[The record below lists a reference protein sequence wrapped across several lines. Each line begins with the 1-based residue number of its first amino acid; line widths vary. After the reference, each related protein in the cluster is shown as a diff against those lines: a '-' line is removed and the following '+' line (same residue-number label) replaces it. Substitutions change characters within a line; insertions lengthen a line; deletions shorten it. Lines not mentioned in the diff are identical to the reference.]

1 MLVCLILLTRPY
13 ILLSKFNVPFHN
25 RIFYMPKYKKSLICY
40 HRNPHQIPHRM
51 SLKVAKHTCYYEAQK
66 SMPRDKSEALGR
78 ESVYV
83 LANKPCC
90 KRRYPPIWRCR
101 GGSAKDDR
109 FMVITE
115 DPKGQPPN
123 KPSFTPSELD
133 AICYDA
139 TKGPPMQF
147 HVDGTDIMPSIR
159 GLRLSVCVENTR
171 FQLIGKVTR
180 NMGFQHVPQHRL
192 WNIQWS
198 DCTPHHELL
207 RSMKRFQ
214 QINHFP
220 GMVEICRKD
229 LLSRNLNRM
238 LKLFPG
244 DYRIFPRTWLM
255 PTDAYDVA
263 IYASKHKRSFIL
275 KPYSAGQGRGIWITT
290 DLRTVTK
297 REKLICQ
304 TYIERPLL
312 IDGYKF
318 DLRVYTLVTSVDPL
332 RIFVYNEGLA
342 RFATQKYVTPSLGN
356 AHNVFMHLTNYCL
369 NRRNSQYMVGN
380 SPEVGSKRKLSA
392 FNKWLVEHNYD
403 VAEFWASVDDAIIK
417 TIISAWP
424 VLKHNYNMCFPKHDK
439 IQASFQLL
447 GFDILVDWKL
457 KPYILEVNHT
467 PSLSTDETVDMEVKR
482 PLIRDTLNMLSTALV
497 DKEQIIREDR
507 IEHRTRLLRNLY
519 NKKSAAQM
527 AGPSQA
533 GRETGGG
540 TDLRQTY
547 SIGSLTQQIAWEES
561 HLGNYRRIMPPR
573 ESEKVQYYCKFYD
586 QNKASMFAGTLS
598 SRKREAHNHKAMQKQ
613 CQDRQQEQIVMQKR
627 VSNPLRWP
635 SDRKSDPMIQHA
647 KRRREVEEARAK
659 KHRAVIAREIQS
671 QKEQLLAPIFAK
683 TELGERQKKPREK
696 HRKNAPKR
704 SSSIHK
710 HHRRKVQRHLNH
722 RVRHQRMLELEAQQD
737 AKFLEEHARNQRLEA
752 GQPSELPKSK
762 SFVSLRSRISTKSKQ
777 SLKSCKS
784 KLSSKSFKSKQSQQ
798 SCSFKKR
805 RPGKS
810 SSSLQTSSKWESI
823 PSHPQLSQPSANW
836 TADDISDV
844 ERAEHLSWR
853 KDRTEQF
860 NDTQLRA
867 LIFSKMYECGHLTKN
882 DIKCFPDLL
891 YNILSSNYNA
901 AV

>member
-1 MLVCLILLTRPY
+1 
-13 ILLSKFNVPFHN
+13 
-25 RIFYMPKYKKSLICY
+25 MPL
-40 HRNPHQIPHRM
+40 QM
-51 SLKVAKHTCYYEAQK
+51 SPKHTRFFDAQK
-66 SMPRDKSEALGR
+66 SLPKDKAKVQRR

-83 LANKPCC
+83 VSSQPRR
-90 KRRYPPIWRCR
+90 KRRYEPVWRCR
-101 GGSAKDDR
+101 GVCAKDDHLT
-109 FMVITE
+109 VITE
-115 DPKGQPPN
+115 DLKRNPPN
-123 KPSFTPSELD
+123 KPFFTPSELD
-133 AICYDA
+133 VICYDA

-147 HVDGTDIMPSIR
+147 HVDGTDIVPSIR

-171 FQLIGKVTR
+171 FQLVAKVTR

-198 DCTPHHELL
+198 DCTPHHDLL

-263 IYASKHKRSFIL
+263 IYSSKHKRSFIL

-290 DLRTVTK
+290 DLRSVDK

-342 RFATQKYVTPSLGN
+342 RFATQKYVAPSLGN

-369 NRRNSQYMVGN
+369 NRRNSQYMVGS

-467 PSLSTDETVDMEVKR
+467 PSLSADETVDMEVKR

-497 DKEQIIREDR
+497 DKEQIIRDDR
-507 IEHRTRLLRNLY
+507 IEHRTRLLRNIY
-519 NKKSAAQM
+519 NKKSVAPIP
-527 AGPSQA
+527 GSSSS
-533 GRETGGG
+533 GREAGGNN
-540 TDLRQTY
+540 DVRQSF

-561 HLGNYRRIMPPR
+561 HLGNYRRIMPPQ

-586 QNKASMFAGTLS
+586 QNKSSMFQGTLS
-598 SRKREAHNHKAMQKQ
+598 SRRREEHTQLAMQKLL
-613 CQDRQQEQIVMQKR
+613 QEHRVPFTQKR
-627 VSNPLRWP
+627 LSKPLRWP
-635 SDRKSDPMIQHA
+635 GDLKSDVAQVDPLIKHVR
-647 KRRREVEEARAK
+647 RRREEEEARAR
-659 KHRAVIAREIQS
+659 KHRAVLARELQK
-671 QKEQLLAPIFAK
+671 QKEQLLAPSDD
-683 TELGERQKKPREK
+683 LGDRYRRRREK
-696 HRKNAPKR
+696 HLPKR
-704 SSSIHK
+704 SNSTNK
-710 HHRRKVQRHLNH
+710 PHRRKAQRHLSH

-737 AKFLEEHARNQRLEA
+737 AKFLEQHAKSRRLQA
-752 GQPSELPKSK
+752 GQLKEPPRAKSCFSLKSK
-762 SFVSLRSRISTKSKQ
+762 VSTKSKQ
-777 SLKSCKS
+777 SS
-784 KLSSKSFKSKQSQQ
+784 KSKQSWKSLQ
-798 SCSFKKR
+798 SSGSKSIFKNA
-805 RPGKS
+805 RPRIS
-810 SSSLQTSSKWESI
+810 TSSLVSSSKWESAQLLD
-823 PSHPQLSQPSANW
+823 SQPQLTQSIDW
-836 TADDISDV
+836 TADDISDL

-853 KDRTEQF
+853 QQRTEQF
-860 NDTQLRA
+860 NDTQLRS
-867 LIFSKMYECGHLTKN
+867 LIFSKMYENGHLTKN

-891 YNILSSNYNA
+891 YSILSRNFTDPGSQ
-901 AV
+901 